1 MLKCYFNTGHYDV
14 LDSGFCVLK
23 AIVALYQ
30 KGIYAGALIKKR
42 RYWPTLVPGPAMDD
56 RFAAKEVGSVEAL
69 CGTLNNVEY
78 HMWCMK
84 EPDYVMRIM
93 ATGGVLESDET
104 CKTAQRGNGP
114 TKVTFDYTKPFD
126 WHFRYRHA
134 VDDHNNLR
142 HSLPSLED
150 TWDTRR
156 WEIRVFS
163 FILAITEI
171 NICLTVRFFKWTSGD
186 AMTLVQFRRAFS
198 GFLIHTIL

>member
-1 MLKCYFNTGHYDV
+1 M
-14 LDSGFCVLK
+14 SCVS
-23 AIVALYQ
+23 
-30 KGIYAGALIKKR
+30 
-42 RYWPTLVPGPAMDD
+42 WP
-56 RFAAKEVGSVEAL
+56 
-69 CGTLNNVEY
+69 
-78 HMWCMK
+78 
-84 EPDYVMRIM
+84 
-93 ATGGVLESDET
+93 LESDET